1 MGKLM
6 FKKRNIFLIF
16 LIFLIL
22 SSIIFKNIF
31 LLLLFVQKNSYFD
44 RNDIWK
50 NLVYVITIYIA
61 AFFQRPNRYALV
73 LQMLCFDP
81 KYLAIDQYFIV
92 DFDSNGLI
100 LFLCFREVSIQKKKA
115 FVKKNFWFSPY
126 KSPDQLTA
134 KLFLHTSVKDMF
146 ITL

>member
-1 MGKLM
+1 MGKVM

-100 LFLCFREVSIQKKKA
+100 LQWNVSEKYQFRKKKHLLGKIFGSA
-115 FVKKNFWFSPY
+115 
-126 KSPDQLTA
+126 
-134 KLFLHTSVKDMF
+134 HTSHRINLLQNCFCIPQSK
-146 ITL
+146 ICL